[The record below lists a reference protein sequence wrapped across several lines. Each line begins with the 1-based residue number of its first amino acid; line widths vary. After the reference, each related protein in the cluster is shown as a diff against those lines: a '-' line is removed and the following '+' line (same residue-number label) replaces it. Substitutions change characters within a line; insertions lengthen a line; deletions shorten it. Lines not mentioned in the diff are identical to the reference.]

1 MVKEQNVNAVNIDN
15 VKILM
20 QNKLWVGKKDKCT
33 NFPIFQS
40 RWSIIILKLKW
51 HSLKKK

>member
-1 MVKEQNVNAVNIDN
+1 MAKEQNVNAVNIDD

-33 NFPIFQS
+33 NFPIFLHDLSKEAQQ
-40 RWSIIILKLKW
+40 KE
-51 HSLKKK
+51 H